1 MSEGV
6 CAQIHMI
13 HRSVRYGAE
22 FLDQLA
28 DNKKPD
34 AFA

>member
-6 CAQIHMI
+6 RAQIHMI
-13 HRSVRYGAE
+13 HRSVRYEAE

-28 DNKKPD
+28 DTKKPG